1 MKLQSKLMLLYSNP
15 ILGNIR
21 GSFTPHFGQNIFA

>member
-1 MKLQSKLMLLYSNP
+1 MLLYSNP